1 VIIIHW
7 SLTFHFHNHYPL
19 IIFHYYPFLSSDYYS
34 IGHISLWSI
43 IIQWLLFHRSYSII
57 IQWLLFHHISI
68 IHDIPVIINHD
79 QWIKN
84 PFIDHSPW
92 LSLITWLHI
101 PFISP
106 IHRPPS
112 PTGHHRCF
120 PPSSRPAVDLR
131 IRQAP
136 AKERHGLQRAATQ
149 LRELRLPEQPG
160 GFTTVH
166 QWLITNH
173 IHGG

>member
-79 QWIKN
+79 QWIKKSIHW
-84 PFIDHSPW
+84 PFTLTFIDHLASY
-92 LSLITWLHI
+92 S
-101 PFISP
+101 
-106 IHRPPS
+106 IHLTHPPS
-112 PTGHHRCF
+112 TVPNRTPPVFPTVV
-120 PPSSRPAVDLR
+120 PSCGRPAHPPGACER
-131 IRQAP
+131 AP
-136 AKERHGLQRAATQ
+136 WPPACRDAAPRAPFAWAA
-149 LRELRLPEQPG
+149 RR
-160 GFTTVH
+160 VH
-166 QWLITNH
+166 N
-173 IHGG
+173 GSPMVNN